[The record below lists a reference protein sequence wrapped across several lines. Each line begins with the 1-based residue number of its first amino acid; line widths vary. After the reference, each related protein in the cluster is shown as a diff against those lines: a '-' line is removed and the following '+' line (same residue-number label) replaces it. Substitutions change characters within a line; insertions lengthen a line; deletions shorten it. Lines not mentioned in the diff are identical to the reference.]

1 MGQRQLRAVD
11 GFTFGVY
18 EALPDGEPKG
28 GVVVIQEI
36 FGVNGHIREVAD
48 GFARAGYAALA
59 PQIFDRVERDVEL
72 AVKVMLEQMTAC
84 LAGGGRIEIRGF
96 GSFTLRFR
104 PARTGRNPNTGTSV
118 SLPARYA
125 PHFKP
130 GIGSQRPVDVVGQV
144 RRARCVDVGLH
155 RHKQRFGCARHAA
168 RAGTHGP

>member
-1 MGQRQLRAVD
+1 MANAKDRDERRAS
-11 GFTFGVY
+11 GTG
-18 EALPDGEPKG
+18 ALIPRSALIERMA
-28 GVVVIQEI
+28 
-36 FGVNGHIREVAD
+36 REHP
-48 GFARAGYAALA
+48 GL
-59 PQIFDRVERDVEL
+59 DRRDVEL

-130 GIGSQRPVDVVGQV
+130 GIGSQRPVDVVLFP
-144 RRARCVDVGLH
+144 AL
-155 RHKQRFGCARHAA
+155 
-168 RAGTHGP
+168 AG